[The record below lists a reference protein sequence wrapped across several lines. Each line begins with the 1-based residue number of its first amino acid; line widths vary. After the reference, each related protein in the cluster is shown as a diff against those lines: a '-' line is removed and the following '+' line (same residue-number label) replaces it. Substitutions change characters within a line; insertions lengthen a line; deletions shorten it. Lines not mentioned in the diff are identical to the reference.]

1 MCGLLCGVV
10 GKRGGVMGS
19 FHGGVQVMPISQ
31 RARTWTEGVGR
42 VCVWGGMGVGRGM
55 GKGSMPHPLVTA
67 LPGVRTHP

>member
-42 VCVWGGMGVGRGM
+42 VSVYGGY
-55 GKGSMPHPLVTA
+55 GS
-67 LPGVRTHP
+67 G